1 VSNDPIRDEPT
12 MPEGEPSSGPRRPST
27 RRQLLL
33 WTLGLTPILA
43 GGGLT
48 ASRWKRKAEEE
59 ARAAPLTQTAAHH
72 LFANHPE
79 AGVHIENALRA
90 SSTYAP
96 ALLLRACAELEAGN
110 EAAARST
117 LAHPSLRDTPE
128 AKLLLGLATRRPGSP
143 DWRHAFFDTWKAL
156 GQPDFEKST
165 LLPEP
170 LHPNLLLDEPE
181 RNYAR
186 GDEAQRFALGVLAL
200 DLCHGKCLF
209 EIEEHLLKTSSVPL
223 LVSSF
228 DQLNGAATGPNL
240 RELLL
245 PVVLDRLRELAGPS
259 PRSLQLALLFFFQG
273 LEERPSSALFNR
285 GDLAA
290 LEKLLS
296 IPEWKPVSNAQHFQ
310 QMRAGFDGML
320 HAPGHHAWRMV
331 CLAQGPSLGL
341 TLLRRAQASKDLLTD
356 DEQRWMGRLLW
367 EFGVRIRKERSH
379 PEMDLGLRLQMA
391 GSELSRYVPDK
402 EESVDRWVEL
412 GFWEKAVAR
421 AGCDRWPLPSLQE
434 EFYAARARGED
445 TWMQAFAGVGALP

>member
-1 VSNDPIRDEPT
+1 MSNDPIRNEPVT
-12 MPEGEPSSGPRRPST
+12 PEAESSSGSRRHRT

-48 ASRWKRKAEEE
+48 AFRWKRKAEEE
-59 ARAAPLTQTAAHH
+59 ARAAPLTQAAAYY
-72 LFANHPE
+72 LFADHPE
-79 AGVHIENALRA
+79 AGVHIEKALRA

-117 LAHPSLRDTPE
+117 LAQASLRDTPE
-128 AKLLLGLATRRPGSP
+128 ATLLLELATRRPHSP
-143 DWRHAFFDTWKAL
+143 DWRHAFFDTWKTL
-156 GQPDFEKST
+156 GHPDFAKSA

-170 LHPNLLLDEPE
+170 LEQGILLAQPE
-181 RNYAR
+181 ASYEQA
-186 GDEAQRFALGVLAL
+186 DEAQRLALKVLAL
-200 DLCHGKCLF
+200 DRCYGKCFF
-209 EIEEHLLKTSSVPL
+209 EIEEQLMKTSSLPL

-228 DQLNGAATGPNL
+228 EQYNDASDTNR
-240 RELLL
+240 RELML
-245 PVVLDRLRELAGPS
+245 PPVLDRLRELAGPS
-259 PRSLQLALLFFFQG
+259 PRSLQLALLVFFQE

-296 IPEWKPVSNAQHFQ
+296 IPEWKPVSNEQHFQ
-310 QMRAGFDGML
+310 QMRAHFDGLL

-331 CLAQGPSLGL
+331 LLAQGLSLGL
-341 TLLRRAQASKDLLTD
+341 TLLLRAQASKDQLTD

-379 PEMDLGLRLQMA
+379 PELDLGIRLQMA

-412 GFWEKAVAR
+412 GFWERAVAR
-421 AGCDRWPLPSLQE
+421 AGCYRWPLPSLQE
-434 EFYAARARGED
+434 EFYTARARGED
-445 TWMQAFAGVGALP
+445 TWMQSFAGVGALP